1 MYSYCCSKIFFI
13 LDFFVCFCYLFCNPF
28 RICRKYFQKVG
39 EQEIHM
45 YGETPFAVWKKIAEA
60 VDLKREDHFMD
71 LGCGRGRL
79 CFWSHF
85 LTGCRS
91 TGIDCVPTFIRRAR
105 FAARLFRVSGVS
117 FFWKRLCEA
126 PLEEATVVYLYTY
139 HPEEEQ
145 IDFSRLPEGARVIT
159 VSEPLI
165 REGFVLLKTLDV
177 LYPWG
182 RSEVFVS
189 LKESLRPGI
198 KPCR

>member
-1 MYSYCCSKIFFI
+1 
-13 LDFFVCFCYLFCNPF
+13 
-28 RICRKYFQKVG
+28 
-39 EQEIHM
+39 M

-60 VDLKREDHFMD
+60 VGLKREDHFMD

-139 HPEEEQ
+139 HPEEEL